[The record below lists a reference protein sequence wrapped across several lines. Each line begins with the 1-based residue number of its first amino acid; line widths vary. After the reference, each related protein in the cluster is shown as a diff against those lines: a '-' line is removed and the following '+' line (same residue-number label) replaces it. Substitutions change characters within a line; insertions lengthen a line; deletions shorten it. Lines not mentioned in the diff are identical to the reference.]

1 MTLGASFHV
10 ALRAIKGNPLRSL
23 LTMLGVIIGVASV
36 IAMISIGQGARQ
48 ATTAQIESLGSNLLT
63 VIAMSARQGGIAAMT
78 PVQTLTLADADAI
91 AGQVPGVTGV
101 SAEFSRQAQVVFGGQ
116 NTYTQISGV
125 TPAFTSVRNWRPAQG
140 DFFTDDD
147 LRRRAKVAVLGKT
160 VASNLFGETDPLGGR
175 IRIRGVTFTVLGVME
190 SKGAGGPM
198 GDRDDAVFVPL
209 TTAQYRLF
217 GVTYV
222 RSIYVQTSDAGDM
235 TAVAQEVTNLLR
247 TRHRI
252 ASGREDD
259 FTVRSQADII
269 QALTG
274 VAQTMTL
281 LLGGVAAVA
290 LIVGGIGIMNI
301 MLVSVT
307 ERTREIGIRKAVG
320 ARRADIL
327 LQFLVESATI
337 GVTGGLIGIALGTLG
352 SKLITQLAGWAT
364 LISMQAVVLAFTF
377 SVAVGVFFGLYPA
390 RRAAM
395 LDPIEALRY
404 Q

>member
-1 MTLGASFHV
+1 MSLSASFRIAV
-10 ALRAIKGNPLRSL
+10 RAIRGNPLRSL

-36 IAMISIGQGARQ
+36 IAMVSIGQGARL
-48 ATTAQIESLGSNLLT
+48 ATTQQIEALGSNLLT
-63 VIAMSARQGGIAAMT
+63 VIAMYARQGGIAAAG
-78 PVQTLTLADADAI
+78 PVQTLTLDDADAI
-91 AGQVPGVTGV
+91 AREVPGVTDA
-101 SAEFSRQAQVVFGGQ
+101 SAEFSRQAQVVFGGH
-116 NTYTQISGV
+116 NTFTQISGV
-125 TPAFTSVRNWRPAQG
+125 TPAFPSVRNFRPAQG
-140 DFFTDDD
+140 QFFTEDD

-160 VASNLFGETDPLGGR
+160 VAGTLFPEADPIGQR
-175 IRIRGVTFTVLGVME
+175 IRIRGVTFTVTGVME
-190 SKGAGGPM
+190 PKGAGPPF

-222 RSIYVQTSDAGDM
+222 RSIYVQVGNAGDM
-235 TAVAQEVTNLLR
+235 TTVQQAVTNLLR
-247 TRHRI
+247 TRHRL
-252 ASGREDD
+252 SPGRDDD
-259 FTVRSQADII
+259 FIIRSQADII
-269 QALTG
+269 QAFTG

-307 ERTREIGIRKAVG
+307 ERTHEIGIRKAVG
-320 ARRADIL
+320 ARRSDIL

-337 GVTGGLIGIALGTLG
+337 GVTGGIIGIAVGILG
-352 SKLITQLAGWAT
+352 SRLITQLAGWAT
-364 LISMQAVVLAFTF
+364 LLSAQAIVLAFAF
-377 SVAVGVFFGLYPA
+377 AVAVGVFFGLYPA